1 MRGIGYT
8 FSRLPAARGLRAGA
22 AFLASASAEK
32 AFAEPQSS
40 ADDTALAMPRVALHG
55 ASGVALPQPL
65 PPSEAARIRR
75 IFALQSRGDLA
86 GAERETGRLDTYT
99 PVGRAMLGHI
109 LADRYLG
116 RFTHDTAE
124 QLESWLAVWPDLPD
138 APALHALL
146 LRRMPRG
153 TPAPAAPSIASLA
166 SEAPRPPVPEE
177 IEPAGMAMVRN
188 AVLD

>member
-8 FSRLPAARGLRAGA
+8 FSRLPAARALLAGA

-75 IFALQSRGDLA
+75 IFAMQAQGDIA
-86 GAERETGRLDTYT
+86 AAERDTARIDT
-99 PVGRAMLGHI
+99 DTALGRAMLGNI
-109 LADRYLG
+109 LADRYLS
-116 RFTHDTAE
+116 RFTYVRPSAD
-124 QLESWLAVWPDLPD
+124 QLQDWLADWPDLPD
-138 APALHALL
+138 APALHAML
-146 LRRMPRG
+146 LRHLPHG
-153 TPAPAAPSIASLA
+153 EKAPAPPAPAMVSLA
-166 SEAPRPPVPEE
+166 ERAGAPRCPRIPSP
-177 IEPAGMAMVRN
+177 RRWR
-188 AVLD
+188 